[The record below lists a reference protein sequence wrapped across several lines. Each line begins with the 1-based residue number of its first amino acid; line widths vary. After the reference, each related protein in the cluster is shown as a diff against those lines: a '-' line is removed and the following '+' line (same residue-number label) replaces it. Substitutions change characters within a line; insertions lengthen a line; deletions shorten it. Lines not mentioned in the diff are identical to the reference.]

1 MSSYDPDTRSGS
13 VLLDDGVELPFGAEA
28 VDAGEMRFLRFG
40 QRVRIRTEGEDADQH
55 VTYLILA
62 TLADPA

>member
-1 MSSYDPDTRSGS
+1 MSSYDPSNRSGT
-13 VLLDDGVELPFGAEA
+13 VLMDDGVELPFDAAA

-40 QRVRIRTEGEDADQH
+40 QRVRIRTSGSDADLR
-55 VTYLILA
+55 VTSLILA